1 MIALL
6 KAYKFRLYPT
16 KPQQEYFMKT
26 FGCVRFVY
34 NKMLEERIRLYEDSK
49 LNPGAKQ
56 KLPTPAKYK
65 PEFPF
70 LKEVDSLSLANA
82 QMDLNRAY
90 QNFFRDQSVGFPKFK
105 SKHNDRASY
114 TTNNLKGSIRIEDGK
129 VKLPKIGF
137 VKLKQH
143 RPFVG
148 VIKSA
153 TVSMTKTRKF
163 FISILVDQTEERWV
177 PAKNKVGIDLGLEH
191 FAILTNDEWVS
202 EKVANPRFL
211 RKSEEKIKKAQRALS
226 RKKKGSKNRD
236 KARIILAKKH
246 EKIVNQRQDFL
257 HKLSKRMV
265 DDNQVIVVET
275 LKSKNMM
282 KNHTIAKSI
291 GDVSWYEFVRQLAY
305 KCTFYGRTL
314 IKADQWYAS
323 TQICSSCGRKGE
335 KKTLDVRE
343 WTCTCGAHHDRDIN
357 ASINLLL
364 LAD

>member
-1 MIALL
+1 ML

-16 KPQQEYFMKT
+16 KFQQEYFVKT

-34 NKMLEERIRLYEDSK
+34 NKMLEERIRLYKESK
-49 LNPGAKQ
+49 LDPDVKQ

-82 QMDLNRAY
+82 QMDLNKAY
-90 QNFFRDQSVGFPKFK
+90 QNFFRDKSVGFPKFK

-114 TTNNLKGSIRIEDGK
+114 TTNNLKGSIRIEACQ

-143 RPFVG
+143 RPFTG

-153 TVSMTKTRKF
+153 TISMTRM
-163 FISILVDQTEERWV
+163 IL
-177 PAKNKVGIDLGLEH
+177 
-191 FAILTNDEWVS
+191 S
-202 EKVANPRFL
+202 
-211 RKSEEKIKKAQRALS
+211 
-226 RKKKGSKNRD
+226 
-236 KARIILAKKH
+236 KKH
-246 EKIVNQRQDFL
+246 EKIANQRQDFL
-257 HKLSKRMV
+257 HKLSKRIV

-282 KNHTIAKSI
+282 KNHKIAKSI

-305 KCTFYGRTL
+305 KCKFYGRTL
-314 IKADQWYAS
+314 ITADQWYAS
-323 TQICSSCGRKGE
+323 TQICSSCGIKSE
-335 KKTLDVRE
+335 KKAMDVRE
-343 WTCTCGAHHDRDIN
+343 WSCICGALHDRDIN
-357 ASINLLL
+357 ASINLLM
-364 LAD
+364 LAY

>member
-1 MIALL
+1 ML

-49 LNPGAKQ
+49 LNPHTKQ

-65 PEFPF
+65 PEFLF

-82 QMDLNRAY
+82 QMDLNKVY
-90 QNFFRDQSVGFPKFK
+90 HNFFRDQSVGFPKFK

-114 TTNNLKGSIRIEDGK
+114 TTNNLKESIRIEEYK

-143 RPFVG
+143 RPFDG

-163 FISILVDQTEERWV
+163 FISILVDQAEEQWV

-191 FAILTNDEWVS
+191 FAIMTNDERVS
-202 EKVANPRFL
+202 EKVDNPRFL

-226 RKKKGSKNRD
+226 RKKIGSKNRE
-236 KARIILAKKH
+236 KARLILAKKH
-246 EKIVNQRQDFL
+246 EKIAHQRQDFL
-257 HKLSKRMV
+257 HKLSKRIV

-282 KNHTIAKSI
+282 KNHKIAKSI
-291 GDVSWYEFVRQLAY
+291 GDVSWYEFVRQLEY
-305 KCTFYGRTL
+305 KCKFHGRTL
-314 IKADQWYAS
+314 VKADQWFAS
-323 TQICSSCGRKGE
+323 TQICSSCGVKGE
-335 KKTLDVRE
+335 KKTMDVRE
-343 WTCTCGAHHDRDIN
+343 WICVCGAHHDRDIN
-357 ASINLLL
+357 ASINLLM

>member
-1 MIALL
+1 MVDLL

-16 KPQQEYFMKT
+16 KSQQESFVQT

-34 NKMLEERIRLYEDSK
+34 NKMLEERIRLYEDLK
-49 LNPGAKQ
+49 LNPDAKQ

-65 PEFPF
+65 LKFPF
-70 LKEVDSLSLANA
+70 LREVDSLSLANA
-82 QMDLNRAY
+82 QMNLNKAY
-90 QNFFRDQSVGFPKFK
+90 QNFFRNQSVGFPKFK

-114 TTNNLKGSIRIEDGK
+114 TTNNLKGSIRIEACK
-129 VKLPKIGF
+129 IKLPKIGF

-143 RPFVG
+143 RPFDG

-163 FISILVDQTEERWV
+163 FISILAYQAEEKWI
-177 PAKNKVGIDLGLEH
+177 PAKHKVGIDLGLEH
-191 FAILTNDEWVS
+191 FAILTNDERIS
-202 EKVANPRFL
+202 KKVDNPRFL

-226 RKKKGSKNRD
+226 RKKIGSKNRQ
-236 KARIILAKKH
+236 KARIILARKH
-246 EKIVNQRQDFL
+246 EKIANQRQDFI
-257 HKLSKRMV
+257 HKLSKRIV

-282 KNHTIAKSI
+282 KNHKIAKSI

-305 KCTFYGRTL
+305 KCKFYGRTL

-323 TQICSSCGRKGE
+323 TQICSSCGVKGE
-335 KKTLDVRE
+335 KKTIDVRE
-343 WTCTCGAHHDRDIN
+343 WTCVCGAHHDRDIN
-357 ASINLLL
+357 SSINLLM